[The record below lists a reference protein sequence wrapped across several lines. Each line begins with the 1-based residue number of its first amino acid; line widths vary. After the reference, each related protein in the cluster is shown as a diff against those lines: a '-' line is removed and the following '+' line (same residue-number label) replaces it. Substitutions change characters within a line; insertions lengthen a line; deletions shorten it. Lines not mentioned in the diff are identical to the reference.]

1 MFYIPYHTH
10 LFFNMGFTITSQVTL
25 LNLQATNLYVT
36 ISGGYKIVKV
46 GSDVAPVYMIS
57 APYRISAAKGLNAL
71 VKGIA
76 IISVAAIPDNVY
88 LTLYNEL
95 KGKFPDATFV
105 DN

>member
-71 VKGIA
+71 VKGIT
-76 IISVAAIPDNVY
+76 IISVAAVPDNVY
-88 LTLYNEL
+88 LALYNEL

>member
-1 MFYIPYHTH
+1 
-10 LFFNMGFTITSQVTL
+10 MGFTITSQVTL

-71 VKGIA
+71 VKGIT
-76 IISVAAIPDNVY
+76 IISVAAVPDNVY
-88 LTLYNEL
+88 LALYNEL
-95 KGKFPDATFV
+95 KGKFPDATFT

>member
-1 MFYIPYHTH
+1 
-10 LFFNMGFTITSQVTL
+10 MGFTITSQITL

-36 ISGGYKIVKV
+36 VSGGYKIVKV

-71 VKGIA
+71 VKGIT
-76 IISVAAIPDNVY
+76 IISVSAVPDNVY
-88 LTLYNEL
+88 LALYNEL